1 MSKIDDLIKYYNW
14 KSDPDPEWSGPATAD
29 YDALKEEIENDL
41 NRLEKLEQKEKT
53 PTLEEVIKEWEKL
66 GYEWSEYSSVI
77 HLSNELL
84 VGDETI
90 IIINKED
97 YSYYRLVNDSLD
109 PIDLREHLLLTKTFK
124 ALGWLENDN

>member
-14 KSDPDPEWSGPATAD
+14 KFDQDPEWAGPATAD
-29 YDALKEEIENDL
+29 YNTLKEEIENDL
-41 NRLEKLEQKEKT
+41 DRLEKLEQKEKT
-53 PTLEEVIKEWEKL
+53 STLEEVIKEWEAL

-77 HLSNELL
+77 HLSHELL
-84 VGDETI
+84 VGDET

-97 YSYYRLVNDSLD
+97 YSYYRLVNDSLE

-124 ALGWLENDN
+124 ALGWFEDDN